1 MTAFHRRWTH
11 IPLGAVVALG
21 LVLAACTPAPSTPQ
35 TSPTQ
40 NAPAAAPTVGA
51 TATPIQAAQ
60 APAAAK
66 PTQAAAGGSQAS
78 AKDTLVIGFPTDIA
92 TLDVHKASGLHIIGF
107 DDQIAD
113 VLIRLDDK
121 GAPIPWLAESWE
133 WQDGGKSLV
142 LKIRDNVKMHDGNVL
157 SAEDVR
163 YSIERFRK
171 YSVGQAALS
180 MVKSI
185 EALPGNKVKVSMDA
199 PFAPLLP
206 SFAYSTIGI
215 YSKAAIEKAGDD
227 NFARSPAGPGPYK
240 FVEQKKGESVTL
252 QAFDDYWAGKPKI
265 KTVVVRAI
273 PEMGARVAALESGDV
288 DLIFNVAPQD
298 AQRLGQN
305 TKLSVL
311 TPPSARLDRLYF
323 NVSHK
328 PFDNKLLRQAVA
340 HAIDREA
347 ITKAVFL
354 GMAKVSHSQGPEGAF
369 GYTGE
374 YDVYKYDPAKAKQLL
389 AQAGVPN
396 GFSFKFYF
404 SPGRYL
410 LDQNVVEAMKAQL
423 GQVGIQAEV
432 ITMEWGAYSE
442 FIAKPVQENQAE
454 AMFIGWRSING
465 DVDSAIQDMGS
476 KFFPP
481 NGNNNSF
488 YKSETFDKLLQQEQS
503 EGDNQ
508 KRAELLKQMQQ
519 VTMDDLPL
527 IPLYNEP
534 QIWAAKK
541 TLQGVEI
548 SALTCLQPLY
558 TASFTGQ

>member
-1 MTAFHRRWTH
+1 MSVFDRPWAR
-11 IPLGAVVALG
+11 IPLGAVVALS
-21 LVLAACTPAPSTPQ
+21 LVLAACSAAPSAPQTTGAQSAPAP
-35 TSPTQ
+35 
-40 NAPAAAPTVGA
+40 AA
-51 TATPIQAAQ
+51 TATPVQAAG

-66 PTQAAAGGSQAS
+66 PTLSAAGASQAS
-78 AKDTLVIGFPTDIA
+78 AKDSLVIGFPTDIS
-92 TLDVHKASGLHIIGF
+92 TLDVHKATGLHIIGF

-121 GAPIPWLAESWE
+121 GTPIPWLVESWE

-180 MVKSI
+180 MVKSN
-185 EALPGNKVKVSMDA
+185 EAMAGNKVKLSMDA

-206 SFAYSTIGI
+206 SLAYNTIGI

-227 NFARSPAGPGPYK
+227 NFGRAPAGPGPFK
-240 FVEQKKGESVTL
+240 FVEQKKGEYVKL
-252 QAFDDYWAGKPKI
+252 EAFDGYWAGKPKI
-265 KTVVVRAI
+265 KNLTVRAI

-305 TKLSVL
+305 SQLTVL

-323 NVSHK
+323 NVSRK
-328 PFDNKLLRQAVA
+328 PFDNKLLRQAIA

-354 GMAKVSHSQGPEGAF
+354 GMANVSHSQGPEGAF

-389 AQAGVPN
+389 AQAGYPN
-396 GFSFKFYF
+396 GFSFKFHF

-410 LDQNVVEAMKAQL
+410 LDQNVVEAIKAQL

-432 ITMEWGAYSE
+432 ITMEWGTYSE

-481 NGNNNSF
+481 NGNNNAF
-488 YKSETFDKLLQQEQS
+488 YKSEAFDNLFKQEQS

-508 KRAELLKQMQQ
+508 KRGELLKEMQK

-527 IPLYNEP
+527 LPLYNEP

-541 TLQGVEI
+541 TLQGVAI
-548 SALTCLQPLY
+548 NALTCLQPLH
-558 TASFTGQ
+558 TAYFTGQ